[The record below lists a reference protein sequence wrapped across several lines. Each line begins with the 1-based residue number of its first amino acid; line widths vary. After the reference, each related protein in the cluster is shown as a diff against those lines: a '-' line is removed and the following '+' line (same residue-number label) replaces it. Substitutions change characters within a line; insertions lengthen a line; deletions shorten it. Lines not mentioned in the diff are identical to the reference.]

1 MLLCLGRVVCW
12 CVGRE
17 IAYRQQVSQSKP
29 GVYCRV
35 GREIYLREHISL
47 PKLGV
52 YWCVGREIFYRQQI
66 SQSKPG
72 SMLVRGQRNCL
83 QTADFSV

>member
-1 MLLCLGRVVCW
+1 MLLCLSRGICW
-12 CVGRE
+12 CEGRE
-17 IAYRQQVSQSKP
+17 IAYRQQ
-29 GVYCRV
+29 
-35 GREIYLREHISL
+35 ISL

-52 YWCVGREIFYRQQI
+52 YWCEGREIACRQQI

-83 QTADFSV
+83 QTADFSA